1 MKAIRWEHAVLLLGV
16 ALLGWAHA
24 WGLFYAPAEAM
35 MGDVGRILYVHV
47 PTAWVALVAYTAC
60 FVSAIG
66 ALWNGKTGW
75 DAAVEAFAEVG
86 VVYNALLLFQG
97 SVWARPTWGI
107 WWTWDPRL
115 TTTAVMMLLF
125 VGILILRRV
134 IDNPERRLTISAVA
148 TIVAWVDVPVVYFA
162 VKWWRTLHQDFSS
175 PETVS
180 NTMVTPLRMAAFGML
195 FPGIGIATLRWR
207 DHFARL
213 ALESAAPELP
223 DLPPELTLA
232 SADGET

>member
-1 MKAIRWEHAVLLLGV
+1 VKSIRWEHFVLAFGLVLLG
-16 ALLGWAHA
+16 AAHA
-24 WGLFYAPAEAM
+24 WGLFFAPPEAM

-47 PTAWVALVAYTAC
+47 PTAWVGLVAYTAA
-60 FVSAIG
+60 FVAAIG
-66 ALWNGKTGW
+66 ALWTGRTGW
-75 DAAVEAFAEVG
+75 DAGIEAFAEVG

-115 TTTAVMMLLF
+115 TTSAVMLLLF
-125 VGILILRRV
+125 VAVLVLRRTV
-134 IDNPERRLTISAVA
+134 DAPEQRLTVSAVA
-148 TIVAWVDVPVVYFA
+148 TIIAWVDVPVVYFA

-195 FPGIGIATLRWR
+195 FLGIGIAALRWR
-207 DHFARL
+207 AAYVRL
-213 ALESAAPELP
+213 ADQSDAPELP
-223 DLPPELTLA
+223 DAPAQLHLQPDPEV
-232 SADGET
+232 